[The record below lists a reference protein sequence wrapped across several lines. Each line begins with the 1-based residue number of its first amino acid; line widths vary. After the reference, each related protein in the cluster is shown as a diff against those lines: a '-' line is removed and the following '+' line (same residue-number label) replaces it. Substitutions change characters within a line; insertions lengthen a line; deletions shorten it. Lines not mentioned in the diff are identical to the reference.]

1 MAARRTMSTKD
12 KRPTPGRETIT
23 TPSGGKVT
31 PASDGKAAPTGRAKP
46 VPSAASKSAGEV
58 QDFIAKMKT
67 MTPAATGQ
75 RGRLIFAMDATM
87 SRQPTWDMAL
97 ALQADMF
104 SAVKDVGGLDV
115 QLVFFRGTSECR
127 ASRWVSDPSELA
139 RLMTT
144 VSCRGGLT
152 QIGRVLSHATEETGN
167 RRVNALVYVGDAMEE
182 SIDPLCAKA
191 GALGLLGV
199 PVFLFQEGSDPNVTR
214 AYREIARLT
223 KGATCRFDAGSADQ
237 LRALLRAVAVYASGG
252 RKALQALSA
261 RSGESGARLLLQQMK
276 SGD

>member
-1 MAARRTMSTKD
+1 MSTKD
-12 KRPTPGRETIT
+12 KRPTPGREATT
-23 TPSGGKVT
+23 TPAGGKVAPAAGGRPVT
-31 PASDGKAAPTGRAKP
+31 PAEARSD
-46 VPSAASKSAGEV
+46 SEV

-67 MTPAATGQ
+67 MTPAATGM

-104 SAVKDVGGLDV
+104 NAVKDVGGLDV

-152 QIGRVLSHATEETGN
+152 QIGRVLSHATDETGK

-182 SIDPLCAKA
+182 NIDPLCAKA

-252 RKALQALSA
+252 RAALKALSG
-261 RSGESGARLLLQQMK
+261 RTGESGARLLLQQLP